1 MYYIEQK
8 TYFTRSLRNVT
19 VDSATLEV
27 DLVGLYKFT
36 NYSVYVVA
44 RTNKDGV
51 SSERFGVST
60 DEDSTLIR
68 SNPIYKKRTL

>member
-1 MYYIEQK
+1 MGLRGILREYRVYYIEQE

-27 DLVGLYKFT
+27 ELVGLYKFT
-36 NYSVYVVA
+36 NYSLYVVA

-51 SSERFGVST
+51 SGKKVNVST
-60 DEDSTLIR
+60 DEDST
-68 SNPIYKKRTL
+68 